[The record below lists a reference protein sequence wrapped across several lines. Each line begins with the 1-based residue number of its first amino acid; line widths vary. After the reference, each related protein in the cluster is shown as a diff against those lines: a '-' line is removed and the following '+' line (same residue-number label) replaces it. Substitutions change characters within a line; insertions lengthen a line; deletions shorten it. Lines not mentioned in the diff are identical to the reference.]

1 MSRTLG
7 QSLISSSASAVAST
21 SRAAVSPRVFVRT
34 AATGNPHLQS
44 PSDARMD
51 LLRRSLYPA
60 DAHSPNSASPT
71 GAYSPNHIEKLKTV
85 LPSAEAHETI
95 ERAWQLYQRDRRHQR
110 ARALEAKFESMKAAC
125 DELERITSVPAA
137 SPTDA
142 SSESSEA
149 ESSSPSMTTK
159 RAQPQYPRYLYD
171 RAMSRLPLFPVET
184 PKVRGSKAGPESRWQ
199 EARIEG
205 LVPREAWVPTDTRGK
220 GWNYGW
226 RRPGSEKE

>member
-1 MSRTLG
+1 MSRTLS
-7 QSLISSSASAVAST
+7 QSLISSSASAAAST
-21 SRAAVSPRVFVRT
+21 SRAAVRPRVFVRT

-44 PSDARMD
+44 PSDARLD

-60 DAHSPNSASPT
+60 DAHSPSSASPT
-71 GAYSPNHIEKLKTV
+71 GAYAPNHVEKLKTV

-95 ERAWQLYQRDRRHQR
+95 ERAWQLYQRDRRQQR
-110 ARALEAKFESMKAAC
+110 TRALEAKFESMKAAC
-125 DELERITSVPAA
+125 DELERITSVPAP

-142 SSESSEA
+142 SAASEAEA
-149 ESSSPSMTTK
+149 ESSGSSK
-159 RAQPQYPRYLYD
+159 RAAQPQYPRYLYD

-220 GWNYGW
+220 GWNYRW